1 MRFKDKAVVVTGASQ
16 NTGVA
21 IAVKFLE
28 EGAKVLINSN
38 IESDLQQ
45 VFDQLN
51 QDYPGR
57 IMQFA
62 ADISNEQE
70 VEKLYEVLDKGFG
83 KIDILINNACN
94 QGIGPSFEDIP
105 SSFFWSV
112 LQVNLQGT
120 FLMSQYAAKR
130 MLTQVHK
137 GVIVNL
143 GSNVSKRAIHNRAAY
158 VTSKAGI
165 DGLTKA
171 MAVDLGPKGIR
182 VNTVAPGYIYTNR
195 WDVLSEE
202 IKSRRRTNIPL
213 GIEAYGSDIAD
224 AVLFM
229 ASDESKVINGSRL
242 VVDGGCSAQ
251 HMPIDVDF

>member
-1 MRFKDKAVVVTGASQ
+1 MRFKDKTVVVTGASQ

-38 IESDLQQ
+38 IESDLQR

-51 QDYPGR
+51 RGYPGR
-57 IMQFA
+57 ILQFA
-62 ADISNEQE
+62 ADISNEIE
-70 VEKLYEVLDKGFG
+70 VEKLYEALDKGFG

-94 QGIGPSFEDIP
+94 QGIGPSFEEIP
-105 SSFFWSV
+105 STFFWSV

-120 FLMSQYAAKR
+120 FLMSQQAVQR
-130 MLTQVHK
+130 MLKQEQK

-182 VNTVAPGYIYTNR
+182 VNTVAPGYIYTDR

-202 IKSRRRTNIPL
+202 IKTRRRANIPL

-229 ASDESKVINGSRL
+229 ASEESKVINGSRL